1 MLAMIDDFEFDV
13 KNTNYDEFSSSLSFS
28 YASHENLGG
37 FNTYQNTGMYEEQIT
52 LKGTL
57 ICKSQR
63 QLDDFEKIGKN
74 KRAITLAFSNGKAFD
89 ILILNLNKK
98 RDNFLNTGEFLKQD
112 YDINLQIIGS
122 GFKPVGVFVWKK

>member
-1 MLAMIDDFEFDV
+1 MLAIIDDFEFDV

-63 QLDDFEKIGKN
+63 QLDDFEKVGKS
-74 KRAITLAFSNGKAFD
+74 KREVTLAFSNGKAFD
-89 ILILNLNKK
+89 VLILGLNKK
-98 RDNFLNTGEFLKQD
+98 RGSFLNTGEFLKQD
-112 YDINLQIIGS
+112 YDISLQVVGSTQSIG
-122 GFKPVGVFVWKK
+122 GILV

>member
-1 MLAMIDDFEFDV
+1 MLAMIDDYEFDIT
-13 KNTNYDEFSSSLSFS
+13 KTNYDEFSSSMSFS
-28 YASHENLGG
+28 FATHENIGG
-37 FNTYQNTGMYEEQIT
+37 FNTYQNTGMYEEEIT

-74 KRAITLAFSNGKAFD
+74 KKAVTLAFSNGKAFD

-98 RDNFLNTGEFLKQD
+98 RSNFLDTGEFLKQE
-112 YDINLQIIGS
+112 YDISLQI
-122 GFKPVGVFVWKK
+122 VGGKI